1 MYYDFRV
8 PIPDAKG
15 KIYPQ
20 ERNGVTYIQYEY
32 ARVYNPDK
40 KYNTPKRTTIGKV
53 CEDDSSQMYPN
64 PNYLKYFP
72 EAELPGRLPCRQ
84 PRHRKSRFMSY
95 STR

>member
-20 ERNGVTYIQYEY
+20 ERNGVTYVQFEY

-40 KYNTPKRTTIGKV
+40 KYNTPKRPILFQHASLQGWLFW
-53 CEDDSSQMYPN
+53 EM
-64 PNYLKYFP
+64 
-72 EAELPGRLPCRQ
+72 A
-84 PRHRKSRFMSY
+84 HR
-95 STR
+95 T

>member
-20 ERNGVTYIQYEY
+20 ERKGVTYIQYEY
-32 ARVYNPDK
+32 ARIYNPDK

-53 CEDDSSQMYPN
+53 CEDDLSLMA
-64 PNYLKYFP
+64 LTRM
-72 EAELPGRLPCRQ
+72 E
-84 PRHRKSRFMSY
+84 RFCIALMD
-95 STR
+95 TADRFGTK